1 MTDEVR
7 EPTFLV
13 LAALANGR
21 KHGYG
26 IIQEVLRLSGGATEL
41 RAGTLY
47 AMLDRLAHDGFI
59 ARAGEEVVEGR
70 LRRYYEL
77 TAQGSM
83 LLATESQRRMA
94 VSKEALRRL
103 RLAGGLP

>member
-1 MTDEVR
+1 MNDEIR

-13 LAALANGR
+13 LAALADGR

-26 IIQEVLRLSGGATEL
+26 IIQDVERLSDGGTHL

-47 AMLDRLAHDGFI
+47 AMLDRLTNDELI
-59 ARAGEEVVEGR
+59 QMAGEEVVGGR

-77 TAQGSM
+77 TPRGSTV
-83 LLATESQRRMA
+83 LATESRRRMV

-103 RLAGGLP
+103 RLVGGMA